1 MSEPT
6 RCGIVAIIGAP
17 NAGKSTL
24 VNAIVGQKV
33 AIVTH
38 KAQTTRTQLRGV
50 AQRGQTQLIL
60 IDTPGVFSPK
70 RRLDRAMVQ
79 AAWTGAGDADAI
91 VHLVDPSALN
101 DADPITARL
110 TEQGKR
116 AILALNKVD
125 IADKGDLLET
135 AHRYSVEGPY
145 SDVFMVSAT
154 TGSGVEDLVAY
165 LASKAPVG
173 PWLFDPDQASDAPSA
188 TLAAEITREKL
199 MLRLHDEL
207 PYEATVEPESWK
219 ERGDGS
225 VEIHQTIFVARESQK
240 KIAIGA
246 DGGTVKAIG
255 TAARKEMEDVFD
267 RRVHLFLH
275 VKVRENWADERS
287 RFNALGLNW
296 DA

>member
-1 MSEPT
+1 MSDPT
-6 RCGIVAIIGAP
+6 RCAIVAIIGAP

-38 KAQTTRTQLRGV
+38 KAQTTRTMLRGV
-50 AQRGQTQLIL
+50 AMRGQTQLIL

-91 VHLVDPSALN
+91 VHLVDPTALN
-101 DADPITARL
+101 DGDPITVRL
-110 TEQGKR
+110 KEQGKT

-125 IADKGDLLET
+125 IANKTDLLDT
-135 AHRYSVEGPY
+135 ARRYSLEGPY
-145 SDVFMVSAT
+145 TDVFMVSAT
-154 TGSGVEDLVAY
+154 TGNGVEDLVAF
-165 LASKAPVG
+165 LSSKAPVG
-173 PWLFDPDQASDAPSA
+173 PWLFGEDQASDAPSA

-255 TAARKEMEDVFD
+255 TSARKELEDVFD

-275 VKVRENWADERS
+275 VRVRENWADERA